1 MVGDG
6 RIWYNS
12 RLIPKEERMETIAT
26 DKAPAALGPYSQA
39 IRANGMIYCSGQIPI
54 NPATGTIEAKTIEEQ
69 TAQSIANL
77 RNVLEKAGS
86 SLSNVV
92 KTTVFIKDMNDFAA
106 LNKVYAELFGETK
119 PARSCV
125 EVARLPK
132 DVLVEIE
139 CIAAVES

>member
-1 MVGDG
+1 
-6 RIWYNS
+6 
-12 RLIPKEERMETIAT
+12 METIAT
-26 DKAPAALGPYSQA
+26 DNAPAALGPYSQA

-54 NPATGTIEAKTIEEQ
+54 NPATGTIEAKTIEAQ
-69 TAQSIANL
+69 TAQSITNL
-77 RNVLEKAGS
+77 KNVLAAAGS
-86 SLSNVV
+86 SLAKVV

-106 LNKVYAELFGETK
+106 LNKVYAELFGDTK

-139 CIAAVES
+139 CIAEA

>member
-1 MVGDG
+1 M
-6 RIWYNS
+6 
-12 RLIPKEERMETIAT
+12 IAT

-54 NPATGTIEAKTIEEQ
+54 NPASGTVEAKTIEEQ
-69 TAQSIANL
+69 TTQSITNL
-77 RNVLEKAGS
+77 KNVLEKAGS
-86 SLSNVV
+86 SLAKVV

-106 LNKVYAELFGETK
+106 LNRVYADLFGDTR

-139 CIAAVES
+139 CIAEA

>member
-1 MVGDG
+1 
-6 RIWYNS
+6 
-12 RLIPKEERMETIAT
+12 METIAT

-54 NPATGTIEAKTIEEQ
+54 NPATGTIEAKTIEDQ
-69 TAQSIANL
+69 TAQSISNL

-106 LNKVYAELFGETK
+106 LNKVYAEMFGETK

-139 CIAAVES
+139 CIAVVGG